1 MAFGRLMF
9 CVSAAVEGFSVK
21 YFLAVLGYWQA
32 KIYLCTPILE
42 GSGQNRKKQSFFE
55 KEAHIDYQKDT
66 PMEALR
72 WFNRNVL

>member
-42 GSGQNRKKQSFFE
+42 GSGQ